1 MDGEKLK
8 CSRKKN
14 EISGSIHIVV
24 AWGWGVAAS
33 RSRQGTQL
41 APRLLEGPQAAAQR
55 RQLRN
60 EAVLP
65 QATTG
70 RTKPSLQVCWWVE
83 EKFYLAQG

>member
-1 MDGEKLK
+1 MLQEEEWDFRQHSHSSSMGV
-8 CSRKKN
+8 
-14 EISGSIHIVV
+14 G
-24 AWGWGVAAS
+24 GVAAS

-83 EKFYLAQG
+83 KKFYLAQG